1 MSSSESVR
9 IKSQPVEIFAE
20 GTETHGMSEQR
31 PLKVLTL
38 GTLHSRPQ
46 GRLYSAL
53 TTVDGGGLQALA
65 TLSSLN
71 TVCKEIAKQNDAT
84 RTPAPHELFDVI
96 CGVGT
101 GG

>member
-1 MSSSESVR
+1 MELSV
-9 IKSQPVEIFAE
+9 E
-20 GTETHGMSEQR
+20 GIETHGMSEQR

-38 GTLHSRPQ
+38 GRLHSRPQ
-46 GRLYSAL
+46 CRLFSVL
-53 TTVDGGGLQALA
+53 MTVDGGGLQALA

-71 TVCKEIAKQNDAT
+71 TVCKEIARQNEAT